1 MRTADG
7 VPGSV
12 RLAGG
17 LVAAQGLAGLA
28 FGVALLIRAI
38 DGASTPGNN
47 LYGQA
52 GYFGVLFG
60 AVLGC
65 GIGLLLGR
73 RGVRVPAV
81 VINILLLGVAWYAAV
96 PSGRPAI
103 GIPVAALCVLVLA
116 LLLGPRA
123 RGWAEDY

>member
-1 MRTADG
+1 MRTADA
-7 VPGSV
+7 VPGSI

-17 LVAAQGLAGLA
+17 LVAAQGLAGLG
-28 FGVALLIRAI
+28 FGVALLVRAI
-38 DGASTPGNN
+38 DGGSTPGNN

-73 RGVRVPAV
+73 RGVRVPAI
-81 VINILLLGVAWYAAV
+81 VINILLTVFTV
-96 PSGRPAI
+96 VSPAI
-103 GIPVAALCVLVLA
+103 LPPPPNPFPQAA
-116 LLLGPRA
+116 P
-123 RGWAEDY
+123 